1 MVETLHPG
9 IYVVERFESPPA
21 FEGVGVS
28 TGGFIGIAKKGPIQ
42 SARVVASFEEFIRIY
57 GGLYRGNYLPLAV
70 DAFFKN
76 GGTRCY
82 IGRIMGSG
90 NAAADVALK
99 DLEGG
104 NDTVTFDAANPGAW
118 GNALSVSTL
127 KFSATIA
134 LAVATNDTSAV
145 FSTVDG
151 LEVGDIIKIE
161 DGSSN
166 VYRTM
171 VKGIAPATNTVTFTK
186 YTGTGINAGST
197 VISGSQHLAKTTL
210 ATGVTFANG
219 ATSVQLTSTRNIRVG
234 SVIRIAG
241 DDGGGNEEEVTVI
254 VTGVNGDVIQF
265 AAVTLS
271 NTLLAANSVVAS
283 QEFFVVVKDSGVE
296 VERHEFLSMEDTD
309 DVNYIEFRLAGRGN
323 QSEYIIATDED
334 SATVDDAHHAP
345 FPQADTPLTGGAEGA
360 TPTDNDYVGVQTPGA
375 KSGIYLFDA
384 VDDVNMISTPGVTTQ
399 VVTENGATYAEN
411 RGDLMYIASVP
422 LAEEQVEEAKQYR
435 QLTLN
440 IDTSYA
446 ALYWPWLRIN
456 DPETDNRIIEVPQD
470 GAVQGIYSAVGAD
483 RGVHKAPAN
492 ERVRGVVG
500 LSTDEQGLD
509 YNVAQDILNPVG
521 VNVTRPF
528 TGQGIRVFGAR
539 TLWTNRDGR
548 HYVNVR
554 RVLNFIEETIAENT
568 LFSVFEPNDEELW
581 AKIRQSVTD
590 FLFEVWEAGMLFP
603 REDFA
608 RAQFVKCDSATN
620 PLSSQLAGKVKCLVG
635 VSIVR
640 PAEFV
645 VFEVSGFEGGRT
657 VEEIG

>member
-9 IYVVERFESPPA
+9 IYVVEKFESPPA

-42 SARVVASFEEFIRIY
+42 SARVVGSFEEFIRIY

-82 IGRIMGSG
+82 IARVMGSG
-90 NAAADVALK
+90 NAAADVTLK

-104 NDTVTFDAANPGAW
+104 NDTLSFDAANPGAW

-127 KFSATIA
+127 KASTTAPGA
-134 LAVATNDTSAV
+134 LATGASSLALTSIDGIEKGDIVTIEDTSAN
-145 FSTVDG
+145 
-151 LEVGDIIKIE
+151 I
-161 DGSSN
+161 
-166 VYRTM
+166 YRTM
-171 VKGIAPATNTVTFTK
+171 VKTITPSTNTIGFTE
-186 YTGTGINAGST
+186 YGGTGINAGAT
-197 VISGSQHLAKTTL
+197 VITGSQHLLVTTL
-210 ATGVTFANG
+210 AASLANG
-219 ATSVQLTSTRNIRVG
+219 ATSVQLTSTKNVRVG

-265 AAVTLS
+265 AAVTLA

-309 DVNYIEFRLAGRGN
+309 DVNYVEFRLAGRGN
-323 QSEYIIATDED
+323 QSEYVIATDED
-334 SATVDDAHHAP
+334 TATADDAHHAP
-345 FPQADTPLTGGAEGA
+345 VPQVDTPLTGGLEGS
-360 TPTDNDYVGVQTPGA
+360 TLTDNDYVGVQTPGA

-384 VDDVNMISTPGVTTQ
+384 VDEVNMISTPGVTTQ
-399 VVTENGATYAEN
+399 VVTENGMTYAEN
-411 RGDLMYIASVP
+411 RGDLMYVASVP
-422 LAEEQVEEAKQYR
+422 LAEDQIEEAKQYR

-440 IDTSYA
+440 VDNSYA
-446 ALYWPWLRIN
+446 ALYWPWFRIN
-456 DPETDNRIIEVPQD
+456 DPETDNRILEVPQD
-470 GAVQGIYSAVGAD
+470 GAVQGIYSAVGAN

-492 ERVRGVVG
+492 ERVKGVVG

-509 YNVAQDILNPVG
+509 YNVAQDILNPIG

-539 TLWTNRDGR
+539 TLWTNKDGR

-554 RVLNFIEETIAENT
+554 RTLNFIEETIAENT
-568 LFSVFEPNDEELW
+568 LFSVFEPNDEDLW
-581 AKIRQSVTD
+581 AKIRQSVRD

-608 RAQFVKCDSATN
+608 RAAFVKCDSGTT